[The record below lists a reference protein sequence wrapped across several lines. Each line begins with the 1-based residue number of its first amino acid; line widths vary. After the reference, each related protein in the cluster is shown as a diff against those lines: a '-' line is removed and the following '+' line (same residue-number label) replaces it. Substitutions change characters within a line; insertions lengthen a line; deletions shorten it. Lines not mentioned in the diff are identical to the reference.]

1 MNYTNFNGT
10 DFNST
15 NYNATLSPTMPPTND
30 NMKNVF
36 IGIIIFLIL
45 ISIVLYYLCKKTD
58 AKVMKREVRYDEAH
72 GGGGLTPIAFNRGGR
87 REGGLTN
94 DDITYE
100 L

>member
-1 MNYTNFNGT
+1 MNSTFFNGT

-15 NYNATLSPTMPPTND
+15 NYNATLSPTLPPTNE

-72 GGGGLTPIAFNRGGR
+72 GLTPIAFNRGGR
-87 REGGLTN
+87 REGLTN